1 MDLQG
6 VEALQGGIGSHDGAV
21 FILVWIPEAVV
32 VFRDGEWTA
41 RHARIVGGTPVANG
55 IRQ

>member
-32 VFRDGEWTA
+32 VFRDGELTA
-41 RHARIVGGTPVANG
+41 RHAGIVGGPPVTDG

>member
-6 VEALQGGIGSHDGAV
+6 VEALQSGIGSHDGTV
-21 FILVWIPEAVV
+21 FILVWIPETVV
-32 VFRDGEWTA
+32 VFRDGERTA
-41 RHARIVGGTPVANG
+41 RHARIVGGTPVADG

>member
-32 VFRDGEWTA
+32 VFRDGERTPS
-41 RHARIVGGTPVANG
+41 HAGRVGGSPIVDGTS
-55 IRQ
+55 Q